1 MQFFAIL
8 VKVFAVVDSACA
20 ESAFPQAGAFP
31 WEFLTLLTWRPSL
44 PLTLSPHK
52 HTFTCVTLGDTVRGD
67 LASAGGAAGL
77 SGLRGDDQRLDW
89 MTLKFFST
97 LSGPGIL
104 GVFQVWGGS
113 SSGSGESLSTQCLS
127 FGVLCCSCSPHTAA
141 L

>member
-8 VKVFAVVDSACA
+8 VTVFAVVGSACA
-20 ESAFPQAGAFP
+20 ESAFPQPEAFP

-44 PLTLSPHK
+44 PLPLSPHI
-52 HTFTCVTLGDTVRGD
+52 HTFMCVTLGDTVRGD
-67 LASAGGAAGL
+67 LGSAGRAAGL
-77 SGLRGDDQRLDW
+77 GALRGGDQRLDW
-89 MTLKFFST
+89 MTLKVFST

-113 SSGSGESLSTQCLS
+113 CCGSGESLPTLCLY
-127 FGVLCCSCSPHTAA
+127 FGVLCSSCSLHTAA